1 MESEAGL
8 LAPVYEQPHFG
19 GEAEPPYK
27 RARPDEEGLVP
38 TLTCEGGALDTLPEE
53 AHEQAPYDESAASST
68 AAPGETMLLP
78 AEGLAPAPPQAAH
91 EEAAPAEAHEEGAQL
106 MGQEKGAEAAHPDEQ
121 STPPP
126 ASTIVPEPALLPV
139 TSIRHIMKRA
149 MGGEQDAIT
158 DETVSVVQRCTTEF
172 VSLVVSEARVRVAKE
187 GRTSVTYSD
196 IATALNALGFKQFQE
211 PLKAH
216 MTLHYGGSA
225 IKRPPKRQRVED
237 DAAAYGAAFPCNPS
251 GQALALPPADREGRT
266 PAPASGSVRRQVACG
281 QCEACCRDDCGT
293 CLNCRDKPKFGG
305 GGARS
310 ADGRRAR
317 QGREANWP
325 P

>member
-1 MESEAGL
+1 MFVASQAAL
-8 LAPVYEQPHFG
+8 KPMR
-19 GEAEPPYK
+19 
-27 RARPDEEGLVP
+27 RA
-38 TLTCEGGALDTLPEE
+38 
-53 AHEQAPYDESAASST
+53 AAC
-68 AAPGETMLLP
+68 AAPKMADP
-78 AEGLAPAPPQAAH
+78 
-91 EEAAPAEAHEEGAQL
+91 
-106 MGQEKGAEAAHPDEQ
+106 AEAAHPDEQ